1 MTERRKDILFVFIMA
16 AFLSWLPGR
25 SCAQIGEHRD
35 DLAVGGGAGVVFSSV
50 GFKPKVPQGM
60 HMGPTFGVVGRYV
73 CEKYYTMICS
83 VVGEVNFASV
93 GWKEDIRDKRD
104 NKVVNA
110 FTGKPE
116 EYSRTISYVQVPVFA
131 HLAWGN
137 EVSGCN
143 FFFQA
148 GPQIGFFLGEST
160 SKNFDLDNINMTDRS
175 NSVTRQYTMDVE
187 KTFDYGIAGGLG
199 VEYSRP
205 RLGHFLIEGRYY
217 YGLGNIY
224 GATKRDYFGVSNFS
238 NISIRLTYLFDL
250 KTTKGVARK

>member
-110 FTGKPE
+110 LTGKPE

>member
-1 MTERRKDILFVFIMA
+1 MTEGRKGILFVLLA
-16 AFLSWLPGR
+16 ALLSWLPG
-25 SCAQIGEHRD
+25 SSWAQIGEHRD

-50 GFKPKVPQGM
+50 GFKPKVSQGM
-60 HMGPTFGVVGRYV
+60 HLGATFGVAGRYV

-93 GWKEDIRDKRD
+93 GWKENIRDKRD

-110 FTGKPE
+110 VSGKPE
-116 EYSRTISYVQVPVFA
+116 EYSRTISYIQVPVFA
-131 HLAWGN
+131 HLAWGH
-137 EVSGCN
+137 ELSGYN

-148 GPQIGFFLGEST
+148 GPQVGFYLGEST

-175 NSVTRQYTMDVE
+175 NKVVRQYEMDVE

-205 RLGHFLIEGRYY
+205 GLGHFLLEGRYY

-224 GATKRDYFGVSNFS
+224 GASKRDYFGISNFS
-238 NISIRLTYLFDL
+238 NISIKLTYLFDL
-250 KTTKGVARK
+250 KTTTGVTRK

>member
-110 FTGKPE
+110 LTGKPE

-148 GPQIGFFLGEST
+148 GPQIGFYLGEST

-238 NISIRLTYLFDL
+238 NISIKLTYLFDL

>member
-1 MTERRKDILFVFIMA
+1 MTERKDILFVFIMA
-16 AFLSWLPGR
+16 ALLSWLPGR

-60 HMGPTFGVVGRYV
+60 HMGPTFGVTGRYV

-110 FTGKPE
+110 VTGKPE

-148 GPQIGFFLGEST
+148 GPQIGFYLGEST

-175 NSVTRQYTMDVE
+175 NSVIRQYTMDVE

-250 KTTKGVARK
+250 KTTKGVVRK